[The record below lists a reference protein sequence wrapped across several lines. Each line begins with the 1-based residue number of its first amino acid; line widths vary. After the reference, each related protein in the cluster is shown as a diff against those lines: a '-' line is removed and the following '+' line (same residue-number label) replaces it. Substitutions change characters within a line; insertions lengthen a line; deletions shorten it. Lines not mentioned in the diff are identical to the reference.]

1 MKCPTHIRRV
11 AVLYGGGYHR
21 EPGMTARLH
30 ANTIETAAAIFAAAH
45 HAAAL

>member
-1 MKCPTHIRRV
+1 
-11 AVLYGGGYHR
+11 VLYGGGYHR

-30 ANTIETAAAIFAAAH
+30 SNTIETAAALFAADR